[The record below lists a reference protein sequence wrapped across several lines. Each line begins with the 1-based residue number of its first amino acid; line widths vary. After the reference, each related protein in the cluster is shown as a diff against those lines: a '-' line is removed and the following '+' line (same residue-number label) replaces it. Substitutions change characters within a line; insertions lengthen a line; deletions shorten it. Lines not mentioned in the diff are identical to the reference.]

1 MLEFLETSHLV
12 PGSHGTVQIGA
23 EAGDMTIMID
33 GTSVTVDSFATARI
47 LVTI

>member
-1 MLEFLETSHLV
+1 
-12 PGSHGTVQIGA
+12 VQIGA
-23 EAGDMTIMID
+23 EAGDMTVLID